1 MQLTVH
7 DGDGTLISLP
17 KEPQHHLTNRLQ
29 AMCLFFLMIR
39 MWRHHTAACIATMQ
53 LVTRSNSGKLR
64 GILGVLRCTLEV
76 PPYFQLQLP
85 PNFYVLQCCFIVNTE
100 RHNLF
105 ILYPENDQRFMA
117 L

>member
-1 MQLTVH
+1 MKSFVPTFQPWACMQLTVH
-7 DGDGTLISLP
+7 DGNRTLISLP

-64 GILGVLRCTLEV
+64 RGKSIQYQASL
-76 PPYFQLQLP
+76 
-85 PNFYVLQCCFIVNTE
+85 
-100 RHNLF
+100 
-105 ILYPENDQRFMA
+105 
-117 L
+117 